1 MSWMEDY
8 SAIRE
13 DIHTGYIYEAIEA
26 ILYLRAHEEIPDD
39 EQWRFSEMMG
49 ACCGA
54 LADTEGALAA
64 YFEAATEDKF
74 LRSQRQHFSNYLYLC
89 HAVPNL
95 TPKELKAQFDMYATL
110 YRSEEPLPPR
120 TKVHHERLRVGFLAP
135 HFLSSSSA
143 LFYAPLLRGLTKS
156 CDVYAYSLS
165 DRTDDF
171 TEEMRVG
178 SVHYN
183 VLANLSIEEQAQ
195 AIRTDEVDVLID
207 LGGHTEGGMTLMI
220 LARRPAPVQ
229 LSAIGWFATTG
240 VSFVDGILTDEILT
254 PEDTDDFY
262 SEEVMCLP
270 YAFAFE
276 PRADMRAA
284 PVSARPADAPVTFGA
299 FVNFMKINEE
309 VLKVWGQ
316 ILKKLPKAQLILQD
330 TVESPLRVTT
340 ILEMLEGLKL
350 PMKHIYVRKGK
361 NDYLGSYGDV
371 DIMLDTFPYAGA
383 ASAAT
388 ALYMGVPIVTLE
400 GTTHAGR
407 LGASI
412 LTAARQTE
420 WIAADTRAYERIAVG
435 LAEDIAAVRSGR
447 SALRTALEKSP
458 LMDVSSY
465 TDNVWSAIESA
476 WAKYGDA
483 KQ

>member
-1 MSWMEDY
+1 MEDY

-299 FVNFMKINEE
+299 FVNFMKINAAE
-309 VLKVWGQ
+309 
-316 ILKKLPKAQLILQD
+316 
-330 TVESPLRVTT
+330 
-340 ILEMLEGLKL
+340 
-350 PMKHIYVRKGK
+350 
-361 NDYLGSYGDV
+361 
-371 DIMLDTFPYAGA
+371 GA
-383 ASAAT
+383 AHPAGYGRESAACNDDSRD
-388 ALYMGVPIVTLE
+388 ARRLE
-400 GTTHAGR
+400 
-407 LGASI
+407 
-412 LTAARQTE
+412 
-420 WIAADTRAYERIAVG
+420 AADEAY
-435 LAEDIAAVRSGR
+435 LCAEG
-447 SALRTALEKSP
+447 E
-458 LMDVSSY
+458 
-465 TDNVWSAIESA
+465 E
-476 WAKYGDA
+476 
-483 KQ
+483 

>member
-1 MSWMEDY
+1 
-8 SAIRE
+8 
-13 DIHTGYIYEAIEA
+13 
-26 ILYLRAHEEIPDD
+26 
-39 EQWRFSEMMG
+39 
-49 ACCGA
+49 
-54 LADTEGALAA
+54 
-64 YFEAATEDKF
+64 
-74 LRSQRQHFSNYLYLC
+74 
-89 HAVPNL
+89 
-95 TPKELKAQFDMYATL
+95 
-110 YRSEEPLPPR
+110 
-120 TKVHHERLRVGFLAP
+120 
-135 HFLSSSSA
+135 
-143 LFYAPLLRGLTKS
+143 
-156 CDVYAYSLS
+156 
-165 DRTDDF
+165 
-171 TEEMRVG
+171 
-178 SVHYN
+178 
-183 VLANLSIEEQAQ
+183 
-195 AIRTDEVDVLID
+195 
-207 LGGHTEGGMTLMI
+207 
-220 LARRPAPVQ
+220 
-229 LSAIGWFATTG
+229 
-240 VSFVDGILTDEILT
+240 
-254 PEDTDDFY
+254 
-262 SEEVMCLP
+262 
-270 YAFAFE
+270 
-276 PRADMRAA
+276 
-284 PVSARPADAPVTFGA
+284 
-299 FVNFMKINEE
+299 MKINEE

-350 PMKHIYVRKGK
+350 PMKRIYVRKGK

-420 WIAADTRAYERIAVG
+420 WIAADTRAYERIAAG

>member
-1 MSWMEDY
+1 MSWIDDY
-8 SAIRE
+8 TAIRE
-13 DIHTGYIYEAIEA
+13 DIHQGYIYEAIEA
-26 ILYLRAHEEIPDD
+26 ILYMRAHEEIPAD

-54 LADTEGALAA
+54 LADTEGAIAA

-74 LRSQRQHFSNYLYLC
+74 LRSQREHFSNYLYLC

-110 YRSEEPLPPR
+110 YRHEETLPPR
-120 TKVHHERLRVGFLAP
+120 EKVQHDRLRVGFLAP

-143 LFYAPLLRGLTKS
+143 LFYAPLMRSLS
-156 CDVYAYSLS
+156 EQYDVYAYTLS
-165 DRTDDF
+165 ERADDF
-171 TEEMRVG
+171 TEELRGMDIRY
-178 SVHYN
+178 SI
-183 VLANLSIEEQAQ
+183 LANRSIEEQAE
-195 AIRTDEVDVLID
+195 AIRADEIDVLID

-240 VSFVDGILTDEILT
+240 VPFVDGILTDEILT
-254 PEDTDDFY
+254 PADTDIFY

-270 YAFAFE
+270 HAFVFE
-276 PRADMRAA
+276 PRSDMRAA
-284 PVSARPADAPVTFGA
+284 AVAARPADVPVTFGA

-309 VLKVWGQ
+309 NLKVWGQ
-316 ILKKLPKAQLILQD
+316 ILKKVPKSQLILQD
-330 TVESPLRVTT
+330 TEASPLRVTT
-340 ILEMLEGLKL
+340 ILEMLDGLKL
-350 PMKHIYVRKGK
+350 PMKRIYVRQGK
-361 NDYLGSYGDV
+361 NDYLGDYGDV
-371 DIMLDTFPYAGA
+371 DVMLDTFPYAGA

-388 ALYMGVPIVTLE
+388 ALYMGVPLVTLE

-420 WIAADTRAYERIAVG
+420 WIAADTHAYERIAVH
-435 LAEDIAAVRSGR
+435 LAEDIAAVRRGR
-447 SALRTALEKSP
+447 SALRTAIEKSP
-458 LMDVSSY
+458 LMDAAAY
-465 TDNVWSAIESA
+465 AACARELIEAA
-476 WAKYGDA
+476 WAKYGDGA
-483 KQ
+483 R